1 MNKEQM
7 KKIQNKIALK
17 EETMLIGILSS
28 FAEEFP
34 KNTEE
39 WFKRTNSTEV
49 IQIAKEIIS
58 QTFEEIIVDRLDS
71 SEMRDEII
79 GKVVDKVKNLV
90 ILKYKY
96 LLLSGKDIEIED
108 PEIKSEVIDYLFRN
122 KLIDEGKYT
131 QVPYENE

>member
-1 MNKEQM
+1 
-7 KKIQNKIALK
+7 
-17 EETMLIGILSS
+17 MLIGILSS

-34 KNTEE
+34 KNTEK

-71 SEMRDEII
+71 SEIRDGII
-79 GKVVDKVKNLV
+79 GEVVDKVKNLV

-122 KLIDEGKYT
+122 NYKIKITNNKIELL
-131 QVPYENE
+131 

>member
-17 EETMLIGILSS
+17 EETMLIGILGS

-49 IQIAKEIIS
+49 VQIAKEIIS

-71 SEMRDEII
+71 SEIRDEVI
-79 GKVVDKVKNLV
+79 GEVVDKVKNLV

-96 LLLSGKDIEIED
+96 LLLSGEDIEIED

-122 KLIDEGKYT
+122 NYKIKITNNKIELL
-131 QVPYENE
+131 

>member
-49 IQIAKEIIS
+49 VQIAKEIIS
-58 QTFEEIIVDRLDS
+58 QTFEEIIVDSLDS
-71 SEMRDEII
+71 SEIRDGII
-79 GKVVDKVKNLV
+79 GEVVDKVKNLV

-108 PEIKSEVIDYLFRN
+108 PEIKSEVIDYLFSNNYKIKITNN
-122 KLIDEGKYT
+122 KIELL
-131 QVPYENE
+131 